1 MISNNT
7 SNAKINDLE
16 LKNQQLNSEILRLNN
31 ELNIEKNNS
40 ILLSQRIKELEKI
53 INIKN
58 KEKSNENQN
67 ININMINEEKNLI
80 NELNEK
86 LKNLNNTLN
95 RNINKDKINELYEE
109 IRIKDKIISSFPVKL
124 SEGEK
129 LLSVIFVS
137 VDQKIHYSTICKNT
151 DKFSKIENLLY
162 DAYPEYTETENHF
175 FVNWNKVNKYKSLE
189 NNKIKN
195 NDIIMLKKLNKK

>member
-7 SNAKINDLE
+7 SNEKINYLE
-16 LKNQQLNSEILRLNN
+16 LKNQRLNSEILRLNN

-53 INIKN
+53 INIKS

-67 ININMINEEKNLI
+67 ININMINKEKNLI

-86 LKNLNNTLN
+86 LKNLNNSLN
-95 RNINKDKINELYEE
+95 RSINKDKINELYEE

-162 DAYPEYTETENHF
+162 DAYPEYIETENHF
-175 FVNWNKVNKYKSLE
+175 FVNGNKVNKYKSLE

-195 NDIIMLKKLNKK
+195 SDIIMLKKIE

>member
-7 SNAKINDLE
+7 PNENINDLE

-53 INIKN
+53 INIKS

-67 ININMINEEKNLI
+67 ININMINKEKNLI

-86 LKNLNNTLN
+86 LKNLNNSLN
-95 RNINKDKINELYEE
+95 RSINKDKINELYEE

-124 SEGEK
+124 SEDEK

-162 DAYPEYTETENHF
+162 DAYPEYIETENNF
-175 FVNWNKVNKYKSLE
+175 FVNGNKVNKYKSLE

-195 NDIIMLKKLNKK
+195 NDIIILKKIE

>member
-7 SNAKINDLE
+7 SNEKINDLE

-67 ININMINEEKNLI
+67 ININMINKEKNLI

-86 LKNLNNTLN
+86 LKNLNNSLN
-95 RNINKDKINELYEE
+95 RSINKDKINELYEE

-162 DAYPEYTETENHF
+162 DAYPEYIETENNF
-175 FVNWNKVNKYKSLE
+175 FVNGNKVNKYKSLE

-195 NDIIMLKKLNKK
+195 NDIIMLKKIE

>member
-7 SNAKINDLE
+7 PNEKINDLE

-53 INIKN
+53 INIKS
-58 KEKSNENQN
+58 KEIPNENQN
-67 ININMINEEKNLI
+67 ININMINKEKNLI

-86 LKNLNNTLN
+86 LKNLNNSLN
-95 RNINKDKINELYEE
+95 RSINKDKINELYEE

-162 DAYPEYTETENHF
+162 DAYPEYIETENHF
-175 FVNWNKVNKYKSLE
+175 FVNGNKVNKYKSLE

-195 NDIIMLKKLNKK
+195 NDIIMLKKIE

>member
-7 SNAKINDLE
+7 PNENINDLE

-53 INIKN
+53 INIKS

-67 ININMINEEKNLI
+67 ININMINKEKNLI

-86 LKNLNNTLN
+86 LKNLNNSLN
-95 RNINKDKINELYEE
+95 RSINKDKINELYEE

-162 DAYPEYTETENHF
+162 DAYPEYIETENHF
-175 FVNWNKVNKYKSLE
+175 FVNGNKVNKYKSLE

-195 NDIIMLKKLNKK
+195 NDIIMLKKIE

>member
-7 SNAKINDLE
+7 PNEKINDLE

-53 INIKN
+53 INIKS

-67 ININMINEEKNLI
+67 ININMINKEKNLI

-86 LKNLNNTLN
+86 LKNLNNSLN
-95 RNINKDKINELYEE
+95 RSINKDKINELYEE

-162 DAYPEYTETENHF
+162 DAYPEYIETENNF
-175 FVNWNKVNKYKSLE
+175 FVNGNKVNKYKSLE

-195 NDIIMLKKLNKK
+195 SDIIMLKKIE

>member
-7 SNAKINDLE
+7 PNENINDLE

-53 INIKN
+53 INIKS

-67 ININMINEEKNLI
+67 ININMINKEKNLI

-95 RNINKDKINELYEE
+95 RSINKDKINELYEE

-124 SEGEK
+124 SEDEK

-162 DAYPEYTETENHF
+162 DAYPEYIETENNF
-175 FVNWNKVNKYKSLE
+175 FVNGNKVNKYKSLE

-195 NDIIMLKKLNKK
+195 NDIIILKKIE

>member
-7 SNAKINDLE
+7 PNEKINDLE

-53 INIKN
+53 INIKS

-67 ININMINEEKNLI
+67 ININMINKEKNLI

-86 LKNLNNTLN
+86 LKNLNNSLN
-95 RNINKDKINELYEE
+95 RSINKDKINELYEE
-109 IRIKDKIISSFPVKL
+109 IRRKDKIISSFPVKL

-162 DAYPEYTETENHF
+162 NAYPEYIKTENHF
-175 FVNWNKVNKYKSLE
+175 FVNGNKVNKYKSLE

-195 NDIIMLKKLNKK
+195 NDIIMLKKIE

>member
-7 SNAKINDLE
+7 PNENINHLE

-53 INIKN
+53 INIKS
-58 KEKSNENQN
+58 KEKSNENQY
-67 ININMINEEKNLI
+67 ININMINKEKNLI

-162 DAYPEYTETENHF
+162 DAYHEYIKTENNF
-175 FVNWNKVNKYKSLE
+175 FVNGNKVNKYKSLE

-195 NDIIMLKKLNKK
+195 NDIIMLKKIE

>member
-7 SNAKINDLE
+7 PNENINDLE

-53 INIKN
+53 INIKS

-67 ININMINEEKNLI
+67 ININMINKEKNLI

-86 LKNLNNTLN
+86 LKNLNNRLN
-95 RNINKDKINELYEE
+95 RSINKDKINELYEE

-124 SEGEK
+124 SESEK

-162 DAYPEYTETENHF
+162 DAYHEYIKTENNF
-175 FVNWNKVNKYKSLE
+175 FVNGNKVNKYKSLE

-195 NDIIMLKKLNKK
+195 NDIIILKKIE

>member
-7 SNAKINDLE
+7 PNENINDLE

-53 INIKN
+53 INIKS

-67 ININMINEEKNLI
+67 ININMINKEKNLI

-86 LKNLNNTLN
+86 LKNLNNSLN
-95 RNINKDKINELYEE
+95 RSINKDKINELYEE
-109 IRIKDKIISSFPVKL
+109 IRIKDKIISNFPVKL

-162 DAYPEYTETENHF
+162 DAYPEYIETENHF
-175 FVNWNKVNKYKSLE
+175 FVNGNKVNKYKSLE

-195 NDIIMLKKLNKK
+195 SDIIMLKKIE